1 MDRPRSFCVADRPLA
16 VLYVEDTRQER
27 RLIASIVGH
36 LDIDIDLQTVATL
49 REALAHCAERS
60 FDAVLLDLSLPD
72 ASGIAALERLRREQP
87 RLPVVVFTEGD
98 ERALALQVLAAGAQ
112 DYLVKSSVDGGM
124 LLRSIRYS
132 IERNRTALALAA
144 ETARLRAG
152 EERFHQLF
160 ELSPVALYE
169 FDITAGYPELARQ
182 AQAGT
187 LDATALLAFVGSMRL
202 VAANRAALALS
213 GVQSPE
219 QFGRMDELVPP
230 SSLPA
235 LLEVFGA
242 IGRGETSVEHE
253 LVLLRLSGEARNVRA
268 SYQLLP
274 EPARGQVRLILA
286 IVDFT
291 ERRRAEVQMRLLAV
305 ALEATSYAVVITDAD
320 GGILWVN
327 PAFSELTGYS
337 REEAIGQ
344 NPRVLKSGL
353 HAPEVYQEMWQ
364 RLRAGKVWKGELVN
378 RRKDGTLYSEH
389 MTITP
394 LRAEG
399 AEITH
404 FIAVKYDISER
415 KALEAKLIQAQKLES
430 IGQLAA
436 GVAHEINTPIQ
447 FIGDNLQFLSD
458 AFTSLLPRLATP
470 PPGSDPRA
478 ARAALEDIAFYR
490 DEVPR
495 AVRDSLEGVE
505 HVAKIVRSLKA
516 FAHPGADEKSS
527 VEINKVI
534 DNALTIS
541 RNEWKYA
548 AELTLDLAP
557 ALPSVPGHPTEL
569 GQVFLNI
576 IVNAAQAITSKLGE
590 RPLEKGRIAVSS
602 RLKGESVEV
611 RISDSGCGIAPE
623 QCERIFDLFYT
634 TKDVGKGSG
643 QGLAIAHAVV
653 VEQHRGAISVES
665 EPGQGTTFI
674 VELPLAPQ
682 PAPADPQ
689 PVA

>member
-1 MDRPRSFCVADRPLA
+1 MDDPKTEYAEDRPLA
-16 VLYVEDTRQER
+16 ILYVEDSRLER
-27 RLIASIVGH
+27 RLISSIVGH
-36 LDIDIDLQTVATL
+36 LDADIDLQLAASL
-49 REALAHCAERS
+49 SEARALCSERS
-60 FDAVLLDLSLPD
+60 FDAVLLDLNLPD
-72 ASGIAALERLRREQP
+72 AQGIEALSRLRRDQP
-87 RLPVVVFTEGD
+87 RLPVIVLTSSD
-98 ERALALQVLAAGAQ
+98 ERALALAALAAGAQ
-112 DYLVKSSVDGGM
+112 DYLIKSKVDGGT
-124 LLRSIRYS
+124 LLRSIRYA
-132 IERNRTALALAA
+132 IERNRSALALAA
-144 ETARLRAG
+144 EAARLRASK
-152 EERFHQLF
+152 ERLNQLF

-169 FDITAGYPELARQ
+169 FDISTGFAPLAER
-182 AQAGT
+182 AQTGAV
-187 LDATALLAFVGSMRL
+187 DESALLEFIGTMRL
-202 VAANRAALALS
+202 VAANRAACALS
-213 GVQSPE
+213 GARSLAD
-219 QFGRMDELVPP
+219 FDSLARLVPS
-230 SSLPA
+230 SSLP
-235 LLEVFGA
+235 E
-242 IGRGETSVEHE
+242 IGRTLTKLLRDETPIEHE
-253 LVLLRLSGEARNVRA
+253 VMMLRLNGEERNVRMSYTLISNPA
-268 SYQLLP
+268 S
-274 EPARGQVRLILA
+274 EQVSVIA
-286 IVDFT
+286 AAVDLT
-291 ERRRAEVQMRLLAV
+291 ERRRAELQLRLLA
-305 ALEATSYAVVITDAD
+305 ASLEATSYAVVIADAT
-320 GGILWVN
+320 GVILWVN
-327 PAFSELTGYS
+327 PAFSALTGYG
-337 REEAIGQ
+337 RDEAIGQ
-344 NPRVLKSGL
+344 NPRVLKSGT
-353 HAPEVYQEMWQ
+353 HPPEFYRQMWQ
-364 RLRAGKVWKGELVN
+364 RLRAGKVWEGELVN
-378 RRKDGTLYSEH
+378 RRKDGSLYSEH

-394 LRAEG
+394 LRPEG
-399 AEITH
+399 QAITH

-458 AFTSLLPRLATP
+458 AFSSLLPRLATP
-470 PPGSDPRA
+470 PPGSDPQA

-548 AELTLDLAP
+548 AELSLNLAP
-557 ALPSVPGHPTEL
+557 DLPSVPGHPTEL

-590 RPLEKGRIAVSS
+590 RPLAKGRIAVSS
-602 RLKGESVEV
+602 RLKGESIEV
-611 RISDSGCGIAPE
+611 RIEDSGCGIAPE
-623 QCERIFDLFYT
+623 QRARIFDLFYT

-682 PAPADPQ
+682 SAPADPQ